1 VFLADGGGGGTV
13 PTGPTFT
20 GSQNLRIEPSALPQA
35 LAAFRDA
42 HDRIDRKVQELG
54 TLQVNNWAQDPVSGE
69 TAKIFTDRT
78 NGGGADS
85 AIACLTG
92 YRDQLADAIDSLQKA
107 HDQYLAVEGTNTARW
122 GKYDN

>member
-1 VFLADGGGGGTV
+1 VFLADGGGGGVT

-20 GSQNLRIEPSALPQA
+20 GSQNLRIEPSSIPQA
-35 LAAFRDA
+35 LVAFRDA

-54 TLQVNNWAQDPVSGE
+54 TLQCNNWAQDPVSGE
-69 TAKIFTDRT
+69 TAKVFTDRT

-122 GKYDN
+122 GKYEN

>member
-1 VFLADGGGGGTV
+1 VFLADGGGGGGTA

-20 GSQNLRIEPSALPQA
+20 GNQNLRIEPSSIPQA
-35 LAAFRDA
+35 LTAFRDA
-42 HDRIDRKVQELG
+42 HDRINAKVQELSG
-54 TLQVNNWAQDPVSGE
+54 LQCNNWAGDPVSGE
-69 TAKIFTDRT
+69 TAKMFTERT

-92 YRDQLADAIDSLQKA
+92 YRDQLADAMDSLQKA

-122 GKYDN
+122 GKYD

>member
-20 GSQNLRIEPSALPQA
+20 GSQNLRIEPSAIPQA

-69 TAKIFTDRT
+69 TAKIFTERT

-107 HDQYLAVEGTNTARW
+107 QDQYLAVEGTNTARW
-122 GKYDN
+122 GKYEN